1 MTTLQIAVSTLLVAG
16 LLLLVI
22 ALGLEAEA
30 RDVAALLRRPTRL
43 LKSLVAMLV
52 VMPVVASVLAYAF
65 RLDPAVKVALVAL
78 ALSPVPPF
86 VPQRNIKAG
95 AEPSFTI
102 GLLALSAMISVLYVP
117 LALMLLALAFELPL
131 EISLR
136 HIVLPIGWS
145 VLIPLTVGMLVK
157 RASPRLAT
165 RVAGPIAR
173 AAALLLLAGLL
184 PVVAVSLWRVL
195 PLIGKGT
202 LAALAALS
210 VTGLAAG
217 HALGGSAPRERLT
230 LALATA
236 ARHPGVAMAIARVNF
251 PDQAL
256 VLPVVIL
263 YVLVN
268 AIVSL
273 LYVRRTRTQVSVTP
287 AAL

>member
-1 MTTLQIAVSTLLVAG
+1 MTTLQIAVSTVLVAG

-22 ALGLEAEA
+22 ALGLEAET
-30 RDVAALLRRPTRL
+30 RDGAALLRQPARL

-95 AEPSFTI
+95 AEPSYTI

-117 LALMLLALAFELPL
+117 FALMLLERVFDIPL
-131 EISLR
+131 DISLR

-145 VLIPLTVGMLVK
+145 VCLPLTVGMLVK

-165 RVAGPIAR
+165 RIAGPMAR
-173 AAALLLLAGLL
+173 AATLLLLAGLL
-184 PVVAVSLWRVL
+184 PVVAVSLLRVL

-230 LALATA
+230 LALATS

-251 PDQAL
+251 PDQPL
-256 VLPVVIL
+256 VLPAVVL

-268 AIVSL
+268 AIVSI
-273 LYVRRTRTQVSVTP
+273 LYVKRTRTQVSVTA

>member
-1 MTTLQIAVSTLLVAG
+1 MTTVQVAVSTVLVAG

-30 RDVAALLRRPTRL
+30 RDVAALLRQPTRL

-52 VMPVVASVLAYAF
+52 VMPIVASVLAYAF
-65 RLDPAVKVALVAL
+65 RLEPAVKVALVAL

-95 AEPSFTI
+95 AEPSYTI

-117 LALMLLALAFELPL
+117 LALTLLEMVFDIPL
-131 EISLR
+131 DISLR

-145 VLIPLTVGMLVK
+145 VFLPLTAGMLVK
-157 RASPRLAT
+157 RASPRLAARIVGPMA
-165 RVAGPIAR
+165 RV
-173 AAALLLLAGLL
+173 AALLLLAGLL

-202 LAALAALS
+202 LAALAAFS
-210 VTGLAAG
+210 MTGLAAG

-256 VLPVVIL
+256 VLPAVVL

-268 AIVSL
+268 AIVSM
-273 LYVRRTRTQVSVTP
+273 LYVKRTRTQFSVTA